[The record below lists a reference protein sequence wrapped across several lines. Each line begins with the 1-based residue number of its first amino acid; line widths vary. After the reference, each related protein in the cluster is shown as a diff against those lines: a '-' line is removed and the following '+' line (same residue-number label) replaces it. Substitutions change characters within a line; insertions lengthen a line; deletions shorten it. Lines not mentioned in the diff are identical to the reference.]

1 MHKDDKDDKIYINQK
16 KRNKCKVF
24 KSSYHVTMRTTQSFM
39 NWGRGRQRRKVLVNI
54 FALLIKVYT
63 CVYIYMLSHLNKYFT
78 LGSHISQVTI
88 KTKVNLCPTA
98 VQVTRVHRL

>member
-16 KRNKCKVF
+16 KKKCKVF
-24 KSSYHVTMRTTQSFM
+24 KSNYHVTMRTTQSFM
-39 NWGRGRQRRKVLVNI
+39 NWGRRRQRRKVLVNI

>member
-1 MHKDDKDDKIYINQK
+1 MIKMIKYTLIK
-16 KRNKCKVF
+16 KKKKKKCKVF

-63 CVYIYMLSHLNKYFT
+63 RVYIYVVS
-78 LGSHISQVTI
+78 
-88 KTKVNLCPTA
+88 P
-98 VQVTRVHRL
+98 